1 MSKLSRP
8 FCCGAARF
16 AKTLLLALET
26 VSILGTIL
34 PSASFDNG
42 YVTSLVLML
51 MVKDVVGD
59 GAAPCSGK
67 AGRIENSMGLALGS
81 ERLARV
87 LRLLQGTMAAMAA
100 VGWEDV
106 DEALPLSLSASALY
120 SSTAPND
127 KALKVVL

>member
-1 MSKLSRP
+1 M
-8 FCCGAARF
+8 
-16 AKTLLLALET
+16 
-26 VSILGTIL
+26 IW

-59 GAAPCSGK
+59 GDAPCFGK
-67 AGRIENSMGLALGS
+67 ALKMEKSIELALGS
-81 ERLARV
+81 ERLATV

-106 DEALPLSLSASALY
+106 DEALSLSLSTSAVY
-120 SSTAPND
+120 ASTAANG